1 VLAKYFPTPWIDLHL
16 PGDVMPSTL
25 EAKIDASDA
34 TEQTTYQHVAVF
46 GRDDA
51 AMPPAPVPQSGS
63 VF

>member
-1 VLAKYFPTPWIDLHL
+1 
-16 PGDVMPSTL
+16 MPSTL

-46 GRDDA
+46 CLDVA
-51 AMPPAPVPQSGS
+51 AMPPAPVLQSES